1 MQNDRPDR
9 IETPR
14 GEVEIIPP
22 GADERVEDWRAQDWR
37 AETRVKTFRIGPVAT
52 ILLGFAGFGIFVLL
66 LLFFASA
73 LAVVLGVAAVGGA
86 LAYVARKLGL
96 TPGR

>member
-1 MQNDRPDR
+1 MQNDEPQR

-22 GADERVEDWRAQDWR
+22 GADERAQGRREEWRAD
-37 AETRVKTFRIGPVAT
+37 TRVKVFRIGPVAT
-52 ILLGFAGFGIFVLL
+52 VLLGFAGFGIFVLL

-73 LAVVLGVAAVGGA
+73 LAVALGVAAVVGA

-96 TPGR
+96 ASGR